1 MINYQLGKSEPK
13 GNVLSVEDLTI
24 ELLAQ
29 VTQIATL
36 ERIHLVVVYRL
47 DFSGKLLSH
56 QKLRSRKLMQLY
68 QMIQK
73 MITIQKTTEIMM
85 MQLINPKLVKTLM
98 KMSSKVIK
106 LTKLTKLSLT
116 SRPKTTKLKKP
127 ERLKLVLET

>member
-1 MINYQLGKSEPK
+1 MINHQLGKSEPK
-13 GNVLSVEDLTI
+13 GSVLSVEDLTI

-56 QKLRSRKLMQLY
+56 RKLRSRKLMQLY